1 VVRLGAIFVASILLT
16 AGVYWLTVGTPLG
29 QLMSELILG
38 GRAGAPDAVRAAE
51 DVLRTLSRATLAAGG
66 VAVVLLA
73 LVQRREG
80 LAAVAAGTI
89 LGANITTQLLKSVF
103 LERTDLLDSLFYALP
118 NSFPSGHVTAAAS
131 VAVALVIVLPP
142 LLRSPTIIVAS
153 LAVAVAGASTM
164 FAGWHRMADVVGGIF
179 VAAAWGAGL
188 TAILVWRRGAAP
200 VGRRTEIVGRLSARL
215 VVAMAIVILVFSG
228 AAYLLALIDPLNVLL
243 LLARRG
249 GSPVLLG
256 VGLLI
261 AAGTSLLTFGALGLA
276 LRDVRL
282 EAPPDRKP
290 PPPAPA
296 IHAAAT
302 AQDREP
308 PAS

>member
-1 VVRLGAIFVASILLT
+1 M
-16 AGVYWLTVGTPLG
+16 YWLTVGTPLG

-66 VAVVLLA
+66 IAVVLLA

-80 LAAVAAGTI
+80 LALVAAGTI
-89 LGANITTQLLKSVF
+89 LGANVTTQLLKSAL

-153 LAVAVAGASTM
+153 IAVAIAGASTM
-164 FAGWHRMADVVGGIF
+164 LAGWHRMSDVIGGTF
-179 VAAAWGAGL
+179 VAAAWGSAL
-188 TAILVWRRGAAP
+188 TAILVWQRGVAP
-200 VGRRTEIVGRLSARL
+200 VGRRTELVGRLSARL
-215 VVAMAIVILVFSG
+215 IVAVAVVILVLGG
-228 AAYLLALIDPLNVLL
+228 AAYLLALLDPLNVLL
-243 LLARRG
+243 VLAKRG
-249 GSPVLLG
+249 GSTALLG

-261 AAGTSLLTFGALGLA
+261 AAGASMLTFGALGLA

-282 EAPPDRKP
+282 HGPSRDPMDVPPKSGGAPVEGDGE
-290 PPPAPA
+290 
-296 IHAAAT
+296 ITAA
-302 AQDREP
+302 
-308 PAS
+308 